1 MASLTDLLSQ
11 MNSPGQMGAESEPAS
26 LLDVGRAF
34 LRSRTEGG
42 SVSGVLDKQRTQR
55 LAEQSLA
62 RQEQRQGLSDAL
74 SVANYQIELAKAEAT
89 KGNAEAKAVFDA
101 FQALTKDLA
110 PEDAATVW
118 AEADALPDEVGG
130 NNAMSVFAGIIRN
143 KGLTGKAKEPAPRQ
157 IGATREIQV
166 GREKITQEWT
176 GTGWQ
181 EVGRG
186 ALDAPDKPSD
196 IMRRATEAGL
206 VPGTPEYQ
214 QFIRDAT
221 LKPSTEVNVTN
232 TGETEFAK
240 QFAKKRAENLAEKHT
255 AAQDAIASQNS
266 IAEARALLDKGIVS
280 GLAADVRVTFGK
292 ALQLA
297 GFNYADE
304 DIANTEAYVA
314 SSAQRTAQ
322 IIKAF
327 GAGTGLSDADR
338 EYAAKAA
345 AGKIELT
352 EKSLRRI
359 LDINERANAYAV
371 RRWNEEFAKLPA
383 DMQKQYDLGMPD
395 PRVNP
400 APGAS
405 GGWSAT
411 EVD

>member
-1 MASLTDLLSQ
+1 M
-11 MNSPGQMGAESEPAS
+11 
-26 LLDVGRAF
+26 LDR
-34 LRSRTEGG
+34 
-42 SVSGVLDKQRTQR
+42 
-55 LAEQSLA
+55 
-62 RQEQRQGLSDAL
+62 
-74 SVANYQIELAKAEAT
+74 
-89 KGNAEAKAVFDA
+89 
-101 FQALTKDLA
+101 
-110 PEDAATVW
+110 
-118 AEADALPDEVGG
+118 
-130 NNAMSVFAGIIRN
+130 
-143 KGLTGKAKEPAPRQ
+143 
-157 IGATREIQV
+157 
-166 GREKITQEWT
+166 
-176 GTGWQ
+176 
-181 EVGRG
+181 
-186 ALDAPDKPSD
+186 
-196 IMRRATEAGL
+196 
-206 VPGTPEYQ
+206 
-214 QFIRDAT
+214 
-221 LKPSTEVNVTN
+221 
-232 TGETEFAK
+232 
-240 QFAKKRAENLAEKHT
+240 
-255 AAQDAIASQNS
+255 
-266 IAEARALLDKGIVS
+266 GIVS

-314 SSAQRTAQ
+314 SSASRTAQ

-371 RRWNEEFAKLPA
+371 RRWNEEFAKLPV